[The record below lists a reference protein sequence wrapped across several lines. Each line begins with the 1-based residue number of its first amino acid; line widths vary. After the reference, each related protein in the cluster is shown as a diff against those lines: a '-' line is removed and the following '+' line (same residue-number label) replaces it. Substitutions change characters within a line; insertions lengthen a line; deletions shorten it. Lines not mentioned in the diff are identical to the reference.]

1 MEKLKAK
8 YGDLQNQIDTIKAA
22 AEAKENGLDDADYT
36 AIKALLDEQDIVKA
50 QIATAERMAAN
61 EEGAESTSD
70 NVPPTPGLEISQG
83 PIFRSN
89 GHMLQAIIAA
99 GMTDRPGD
107 KIGEFECGVL
117 SDKLVK
123 HQRASKETINA
134 AASGANE
141 TTPSDG
147 GFMVG
152 TDFGQTLMTEAFEN
166 ANIPSKCRNIPISA
180 SSNRTSLPA
189 LKETSRA
196 TGSRY
201 GGVQV
206 FMRHEAASVTATK
219 MELREIVLELNS
231 LMGITHLTD
240 EIMQD
245 ASALEAWVLMMFGLE
260 MGFKIDDLL
269 VRGTGAGEPLGI
281 LTAPALRTIAKETGQ
296 TADTIVWENV
306 QKLFTFGL
314 GDNLEWYINKEC
326 LPELMNMVQP
336 VGTGG
341 NAVWLPSGG
350 ASGRP
355 FDTLLGRRINY
366 IEQASALGDKG
377 DIMYAD
383 FSQYL
388 FADKGGIQT
397 ASSIHVNFTTAETA
411 LRFMFRLDGQ
421 PLRAAPITPFKGATN
436 ATYSS
441 FVTLAAR
448 A

>member
-1 MEKLKAK
+1 MLEKLKAK
-8 YGDLQNQIDTIKAA
+8 YGDLQNQIDTVKSTAETEERELNAADFEKIK
-22 AEAKENGLDDADYT
+22 GLLDD
-36 AIKALLDEQDIVKA
+36 QDAVKA
-50 QIATAERMAAN
+50 QIATAERMAENDIEPDGVTAAQSGILVG
-61 EEGAESTSD
+61 EPA
-70 NVPPTPGLEISQG
+70 
-83 PIFRSN
+83 PIFRSH
-89 GHMLQAIIAA
+89 GHMLQAVIAA
-99 GMTDRPGD
+99 GMSDRPGD
-107 KIGEFECGVL
+107 KIGEFECGVV

-123 HQRASKETINA
+123 HQRAVKETISA

-152 TDFGQTLMTEAFEN
+152 TDLGQTLMTEAFEN

-189 LKETSRA
+189 LEETSRA

-206 FMRHEAASVTATK
+206 YMRHEANSVTAK
-219 MELREIVLELNS
+219 KLKLREIVLELNS
-231 LMGITHLTD
+231 LMGVTYLTD

-245 ASALEAWVLMMFGLE
+245 AAALEAWVRMMFAME

-269 VRGTGAGEPLGI
+269 IRGTGAGEPLGI
-281 LTAPALRTIAKETGQ
+281 LKAPALRTVSAETGQ

-306 QKLFTFGL
+306 QKMFTFGL
-314 GDNLEWYINKEC
+314 GNNLEWYINKEC
-326 LPELMNMVQP
+326 LPELMNMEQP

-341 NAVWLPSGG
+341 SAVWLPAGG

-355 FDTLLGRRINY
+355 FDTLLGRPINY
-366 IEQASALGDKG
+366 LEQASALGDKG
-377 DIMYAD
+377 DIIYAD

-397 ASSIHVNFTTAETA
+397 ASSIHINFTTAETA

-421 PLRAAPITPFKGATN
+421 PLRASAITPFKGAAG

-441 FVTLAAR
+441 FVALAAR